1 MGRGR
6 IGTIH
11 RGAQERLRGALTGHY
26 AARKRAD
33 SAFIFDSK
41 KLLIIFTKMK
51 CSFHIGPIYYN
62 RAQERKHRAHFH
74 LLPSFPFFL
83 RTGMSAARHRA
94 DSDLKLTPLFYNCP
108 LPALQAG
115 SAADQKQSPL
125 RIRNCIRC
133 AEVFLISANTFRAVW
148 NDNGTEER
156 AAFPKKGRGKTHC
169 KMKMK
174 RRAACGK
181 SAAPFRFRKASAP
194 LPRLSAQ
201 QPC

>member
-1 MGRGR
+1 MAGEQTARFSGGGRRRRGLFGWVYNRARPGR
-6 IGTIH
+6 IQCGKGRI
-11 RGAQERLRGALTGHY
+11 Q
-26 AARKRAD
+26 
-33 SAFIFDSK
+33 AFIFASK

-62 RAQERKHRAHFH
+62 RAQERKHLTHFH

-94 DSDLKLTPLFYNCP
+94 DSDLKLTPTFYNCP

-133 AEVFLISANTFRAVW
+133 AEVFLISANTFRKGC

-156 AAFPKKGRGKTHC
+156 AAFPKKEGG
-169 KMKMK
+169 
-174 RRAACGK
+174 
-181 SAAPFRFRKASAP
+181 
-194 LPRLSAQ
+194 
-201 QPC
+201 